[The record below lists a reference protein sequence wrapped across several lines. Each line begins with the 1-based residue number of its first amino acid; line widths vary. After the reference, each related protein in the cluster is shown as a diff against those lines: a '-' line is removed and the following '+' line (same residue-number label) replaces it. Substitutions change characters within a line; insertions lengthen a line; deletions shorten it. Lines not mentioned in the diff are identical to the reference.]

1 MSSSSS
7 ITTSTSSSSGSAVS
21 ATTTTTNPVAV
32 ATIKKNPYW
41 LAGQPFV
48 FGAIAASFS
57 TFCVQPIDMV
67 KVRLQ
72 LSGEG
77 GGATIKNPFVMTAS
91 IVRNEGP
98 TALYKGLSAAI
109 FRQCTYGTVRLG
121 LFRTISDKFKE
132 PGKPVPAS
140 ISALAGMAAGI
151 GGSMVGTPSDVA
163 LVRMQADA
171 TLPVEQRRN
180 YTNVFSALGRIVKEE
195 GWRALWKGNM
205 PNIYRNVAM
214 SVGMLATYD
223 QTKYALAPYVPQ
235 GFWHNFASSTCAG
248 GMASVLALPFDFVKT
263 RLQKQQPM
271 ADGRLPYSGF
281 FDCGLKSIRSEG
293 FWSLYK
299 GFWVFCLRVGPHAM
313 ITLLTLEELNN
324 FSKKM
329 KWS

>member
-1 MSSSSS
+1 M
-7 ITTSTSSSSGSAVS
+7 I
-21 ATTTTTNPVAV
+21 
-32 ATIKKNPYW
+32 
-41 LAGQPFV
+41 
-48 FGAIAASFS
+48 
-57 TFCVQPIDMV
+57 

-77 GGATIKNPFVMTAS
+77 GGHAIKNPFTMTKNIIAS
-91 IVRNEGP
+91 EGP
-98 TALYKGLSAAI
+98 FALYKGLSAAI

-121 LFRTISDKFKE
+121 LFRTLSDRLKE
-132 PGKPVPAS
+132 PGKPIQPSV
-140 ISALAGMAAGI
+140 SALSGMAAGI

-171 TLPVEQRRN
+171 TLPPAQRRN
-180 YTNVFSALGRIVKEE
+180 YSNVFSALGRIVKEE

-223 QTKYALAPYVPQ
+223 QAKYALAPYMPP
-235 GFWHNFASSTCAG
+235 GFWHNFASSTLAG

-263 RLQKQQPM
+263 RLQKQQPLP
-271 ADGRLPYSGF
+271 DGRMPYSGF

-293 FWSLYK
+293 FFSLYK
-299 GFWVFCLRVGPHAM
+299 GFWVFCVRVGPHAM

-324 FSKKM
+324 LSKRM
-329 KWS
+329 GWS